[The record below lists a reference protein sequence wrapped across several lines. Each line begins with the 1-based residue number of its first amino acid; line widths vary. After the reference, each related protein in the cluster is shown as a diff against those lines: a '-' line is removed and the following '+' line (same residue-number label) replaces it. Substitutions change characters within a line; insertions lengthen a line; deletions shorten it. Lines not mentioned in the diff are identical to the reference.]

1 MYIYVLHICVYSL
14 TLHLDITYTCICI
27 YIHTQIQLAAA
38 SLLARLCQQMSLF
51 SHESY
56 ESSLSPIIDPLIQHL
71 YHSTV
76 RVDGKL
82 KITVTECCIL
92 EVLTDILLKED
103 VWINLSKLYIIYT
116 IPYEFILYYIILY
129 YAIPY

>member
-1 MYIYVLHICVYSL
+1 M
-14 TLHLDITYTCICI
+14 
-27 YIHTQIQLAAA
+27 QRAAS
-38 SLLARLCQQMSLF
+38 SLLARICQQMSLF

-71 YHSTV
+71 YNSTV
-76 RVDGKL
+76 SVDGKLVL